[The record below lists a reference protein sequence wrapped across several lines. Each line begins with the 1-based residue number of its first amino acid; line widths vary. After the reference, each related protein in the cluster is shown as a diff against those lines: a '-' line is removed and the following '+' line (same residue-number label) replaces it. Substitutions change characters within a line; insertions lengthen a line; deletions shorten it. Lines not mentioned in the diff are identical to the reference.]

1 MNNRKM
7 KPIAAAIGAAF
18 AMSLTA
24 GAVADE
30 VNPFEAQ
37 LIEDGTLLA
46 AGHKEGGCGEDRDK
60 PAKEGDEANCGEGE
74 CGEHGEDKS
83 GDSDE
88 GEGDADSEGESSE
101 H

>member
-7 KPIAAAIGAAF
+7 KPIAAAIGTAF

-37 LIEDGTLLA
+37 LVEDGTLLA
-46 AGHKEGGCGEDRDK
+46 TSHKEGGCGEDK
-60 PAKEGDEANCGEGE
+60 AEGEEASCGEGNCGE
-74 CGEHGEDKS
+74 DKH
-83 GDSDE
+83 DSDDEAE
-88 GEGDADSEGESSE
+88 GEAEADEDSSE
-101 H
+101 EN

>member
-7 KPIAAAIGAAF
+7 KPLAAAIGTAF

-30 VNPFEAQ
+30 ANPFEAQ

-46 AGHKEGGCGEDRDK
+46 AGHEEGGCGEDKQEGGCGEDKEGGCGEDK
-60 PAKEGDEANCGEGE
+60 HEEGDSGEADAEA
-74 CGEHGEDKS
+74 
-83 GDSDE
+83 GD
-88 GEGDADSEGESSE
+88 DAEEAPDAGES
-101 H
+101 